1 VSALLEVD
9 RVTRRFGGLTAVLE
23 VTLDVEEGS
32 AFGLI
37 GANGAGK
44 TTLFNCLTGFDTP
57 TSGDVRLRGR
67 SLIGQRRH
75 EVVRSGV
82 ARTFQIVRPFKDLP
96 VLAHVLIPLI
106 AAGHKGDVAKAREVL
121 GRVGLAGRATA
132 PANQLSEGDL
142 KRLEMARALAT
153 GPSLLLLDEPFAGL
167 SPSEIEHLSQTIT
180 ELRGEGVTLVVV
192 EHKLGSL
199 IALVDRVVAMDQGQ
213 VIADGAP
220 LEVMKDPAVVT
231 AYLGGGSFDGS

>member
-32 AFGLI
+32 AVGLI

-106 AAGHKGDVAKAREVL
+106 A
-121 GRVGLAGRATA
+121 
-132 PANQLSEGDL
+132 
-142 KRLEMARALAT
+142 
-153 GPSLLLLDEPFAGL
+153 
-167 SPSEIEHLSQTIT
+167 
-180 ELRGEGVTLVVV
+180 
-192 EHKLGSL
+192 
-199 IALVDRVVAMDQGQ
+199 LVDRVVAMDQGQ